1 MATDPRDGG
10 LRSGDFSFDPRF
22 DPEARFE
29 AVAKA
34 ENEGQVSEAMRAFIE
49 HADPDR
55 FAHAVAVYVRS
66 ARARKEPVEHVL
78 GVLNRLA
85 VRHEGSRF
93 GTEGERTALHTL
105 LLRGVLLAF
114 YGTDAVTLEEQRR
127 ARGPGA
133 GDLSGSPAPSDA
145 RR

>member
-10 LRSGDFSFDPRF
+10 LRSGDFSSDPRF

-29 AVAKA
+29 AVANA
-34 ENEGQVSEAMRAFIE
+34 ENEGQVSEAMRAFVQ
-49 HADPDR
+49 HADPDH
-55 FAHAVAVYVRS
+55 FARAVAVYVRS
-66 ARARKEPVEHVL
+66 ARSRKASVEEVL

-93 GTEGERTALHTL
+93 GAEDERTELRTL
-105 LLRGVLLAF
+105 MLRGVLLAF
-114 YGTDAVTLEEQRR
+114 YGADAVMRDEQRR
-127 ARGPGA
+127 ARRAADTDP
-133 GDLSGSPAPSDA
+133 SGSALPSDA